1 MGKAIIRQGDRTSHG
16 GIVKEGFSHA
26 ILFGKPIAGRGHK
39 VYCPLCKGDFPIIEG
54 TNNHFFGA
62 IGTAV
67 EGMKTACGATLI
79 ASQHAATIDVS
90 SSAANHQSK
99 HTSDP
104 ALSTHSAPQQLSFDD
119 KYVLID
125 EDSGT
130 PLQATEYAIR
140 RANGDLE
147 FGITDAVGHTHLLS
161 ATAQAESVD
170 IYI

>member
-16 GIVKEGFSHA
+16 GVVKEGFSHA
-26 ILFGKPIAGRGHK
+26 TLLGKPIAGRGHK

-54 TNNHFFGA
+54 ASNHFFGA

-79 ASQHAATIDVS
+79 ASQHAATIDAGP
-90 SSAANHQSK
+90 SAATHQSR
-99 HTSDP
+99 HASN
-104 ALSTHSAPQQLSFDD
+104 AAQSTNSAPPQLSFDD

-125 EDSGT
+125 EDSDT

-140 RANGDLE
+140 RANGAIE

-161 ATAQAESVD
+161 ATAQAESID